1 LLEERDEVV
10 PLFVSEFYAGG
21 GYDPVN
27 RTDVVARMQWYD
39 GQLGADDYV
48 LGFGPFTLGPT
59 PDWEHQDYEPFY
71 EGEDGLVAYMIA
83 RAAESSPPRSPAAR

>member
-1 LLEERDEVV
+1 
-10 PLFVSEFYAGG
+10 
-21 GYDPVN
+21 
-27 RTDVVARMQWYD
+27 VVARMQWYD

-83 RAAESSPPRSPAAR
+83 ITQR